1 MAMKEKART
10 CGECG
15 GSVSVQTLPHYKD
28 LQIGVAVD
36 LVNTVEEITCQN
48 CKEQQV
54 SFPDFNG
61 LLAAIAVAR
70 VKTPVKLKGEE
81 IRFLRKALELTAKEL
96 ALRLYVT
103 PETISRWENDKENM
117 SPPVGI
123 LLRILVAKTLAGQTP
138 GIPVDEMEFLSMPTL
153 RIREQH
159 GRVRLILQYGKTAH
173 AEKRQTVQASSK
185 GEYWTELAKAA

>member
-1 MAMKEKART
+1 MKEKAVA
-10 CGECG
+10 CVECG
-15 GSVSVQTLPHYKD
+15 GLVSVHILPHYKD

-36 LVNTVEEITCQN
+36 LVNTVEEITCKN
-48 CKEQQV
+48 CKEQEL

-117 SPPVGI
+117 SPPVER
-123 LLRILVAKTLAGQTP
+123 LLRLLVAKILADQTP
-138 GIPVDEMEFLSMPTL
+138 GVLVDEMKVLSMPMS

-173 AEKRQTVQASSK
+173 VGKRQTVQASSK
-185 GEYWTELAKAA
+185 GEYWTEMAKAA

>member
-1 MAMKEKART
+1 MKAEVRN
-10 CGECG
+10 CVECG
-15 GSVSVQTLPHYKD
+15 GPVSMRILPRYKD

-36 LVNTVEEITCQN
+36 LVNTVEETTCKN
-48 CKEQQV
+48 CGEQEV

-96 ALRLYVT
+96 ATHLGMRD
-103 PETISRWENDKENM
+103 ETISRWENNKENI
-117 SPPVGI
+117 SPPAEK
-123 LLRILVAKTLAGQTP
+123 LLRVLVANTLANQTP
-138 GIPVDEMEFLSMPTL
+138 GIPVSEMEILHMPIL
-153 RIREQH
+153 HIREQQ

-173 AEKRQTVQASSK
+173 TGKSQIARESSK
-185 GEYWTELAKAA
+185 REYWRELPDAA